1 MAVIFLGLLAA
12 PKELE
17 MKTKDQE
24 QLDKMLRIK
33 AEKERP
39 GNTIPDCFEYEGKVL
54 DTSTVIDWL
63 CKRYERQVAQSG
75 STK

>member
-1 MAVIFLGLLAA
+1 
-12 PKELE
+12 